1 MAMRFSQINF
11 AAAVRTLTL
20 LVLTLSAMCVCRAAN
35 ITYLIDQTV
44 GAGSVT
50 GDIVTDGANGVL
62 AESDILAYNLTLND
76 GTDTDELTVPFFFP
90 FSGSDLSAT
99 PTQLLFNFSGTDGG
113 VVDFAD
119 GSLDFQLA
127 LCAVSCFSEPGAGE
141 TIHFFPPSTDV
152 VDSQFTGL
160 SGTQVI
166 GNASSSI
173 PEPSSLV
180 LVGVGLAV
188 FGFRHSYK
196 YIFQLA
202 GRSRTA
208 MTCPTVK

>member
-1 MAMRFSQINF
+1 MRFSKVSL

-20 LVLTLSAMCVCRAAN
+20 LVLTLGAIGVCRAAN

-44 GAGSVT
+44 GAGGVT
-50 GDIVTDGANGVL
+50 GDIVTDGTTGVL
-62 AESDILAYNLTLND
+62 AEGDILGYNLTLND
-76 GTDTDELTVPFFFP
+76 GMDTDELTVPFFFP

-127 LCAVSCFSEPGAGE
+127 LCTVSCFSEPGAGE
-141 TIHFFPPSTDV
+141 TIHFFPPSTAV
-152 VDSQFTGL
+152 VDSQFTSV
-160 SGTQVI
+160 SGTEVI

-173 PEPSSLV
+173 PEPSSLA
-180 LVGVGLAV
+180 LLGVGVAV
-188 FGFRHSYK
+188 LGFRRLLSHN
-196 YIFQLA
+196 
-202 GRSRTA
+202 
-208 MTCPTVK
+208 